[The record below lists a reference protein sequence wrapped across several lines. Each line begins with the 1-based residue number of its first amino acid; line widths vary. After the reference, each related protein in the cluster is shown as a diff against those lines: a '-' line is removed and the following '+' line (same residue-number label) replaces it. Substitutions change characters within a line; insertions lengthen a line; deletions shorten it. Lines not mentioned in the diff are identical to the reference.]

1 MEKNSLN
8 YKVLFCKFSTSVNSG
23 ALTVPND
30 GYAYIFVRGVE
41 NVSVDVS
48 KLRRI
53 YASLNGVELKKVKE
67 ESDWESI
74 EHGEAPLYVYRS
86 NAYQEA
92 YAILKVKKGDQIV
105 AKGMSESDVG
115 YINAYGG
122 AMVVYFGNSTLK

>member
-1 MEKNSLN
+1 MN
-8 YKVLFCKFSTSVNSG
+8 YKMLFCKFSASVGSG
-23 ALTVPND
+23 ALTVPDD
-30 GYAYIFVRGVE
+30 GYAYIFVRGLE
-41 NVSVDVS
+41 HVSVDVS

-53 YASLNGVELKKVKE
+53 YASLNGVELKKVKDE
-67 ESDWESI
+67 PDWESI

-86 NAYQEA
+86 SAYQEA

-115 YINAYGG
+115 YSNAYGG